1 MMTVAFER
9 EGHILVPLLDANS
22 ARRKDVP
29 STSVCDPLA
38 TSACIDELSPCLCAW
53 PRGSQRVGIRP
64 GSVWRERSLER
75 RGSTDI
81 EP

>member
-9 EGHILVPLLDANS
+9 ECHILVPFLDANS

-53 PRGSQRVGIRP
+53 PRGSQWAGIWS
-64 GSVWRERSLER
+64 GSV
-75 RGSTDI
+75 
-81 EP
+81 

>member
-1 MMTVAFER
+1 MTVAFER
-9 EGHILVPLLDANS
+9 EGQTLVPLIDANS

-53 PRGSQRVGIRP
+53 PKAVEWVKIRW
-64 GSVWRERSLER
+64 GQFDENTV
-75 RGSTDI
+75 
-81 EP
+81 